1 MLRPALLS
9 LALLATLAGCSKSE
23 PPKATKEPFA
33 AASAALTD
41 AVLLPAYTR
50 WTDSDRQL
58 ADSARAFCAG
68 EQDLAAARQAYLAA
82 HGAWAAL
89 QPLAVGPLSEGNL
102 AWQVQFW
109 PDKKNLVARQVNAL
123 LASKPQLQQADLEK
137 ASVVVQGLTAYEY
150 LLFDQSIDLTDLEQK
165 RRYCPLLLAVGTH
178 QQALSAK
185 VLGAWLGEQG
195 LASQLKSFPNSRYAE
210 GREAL
215 GELLRIH
222 VGALDGL
229 KKKLGTPL
237 ARGTKALPQPYQA
250 EAWRSGA
257 SLASLDASL
266 ASAEALWRGPA
277 GDGHGSGVRSL
288 LGAEQADLA
297 TRIDAAYAES
307 RQRIAA
313 LGQPLTVLLADE
325 AGRAS
330 LNQLYDSLDNLHRLH
345 EGELAKALG
354 IQLGFNAHDGD

>member
-9 LALLATLAGCSKSE
+9 LALLTALAGCSKNE
-23 PPKATKEPFA
+23 PPQPKQEPFA
-33 AASAALTD
+33 AASAALAN

-58 ADSARAFCAG
+58 ADSARAFCSG
-68 EQDLAAARQAYLAA
+68 EQELAQARQAYLNAF
-82 HGAWAAL
+82 GTWAAL
-89 QPLAVGPLSEGNL
+89 QPLAIGPLGEGNL
-102 AWQVQFW
+102 SWQVQFW
-109 PDKKNLVARQVNAL
+109 PDKKNLVARQVDAL
-123 LASKPQLQQADLEK
+123 LASKPQLKQADLES

-150 LLFDQSIDLTDLEQK
+150 LLFDQGIDLADLEQK
-165 RRYCPLLLAVGTH
+165 RRYCPLLLAIGTH

-195 LASQLKSFPNSRYAE
+195 LASQLKNIPNSRYAE
-210 GREAL
+210 GREAVA
-215 GELLRIH
+215 ELLR
-222 VGALDGL
+222 VQVSALDGL

-237 ARGTKALPQPYQA
+237 ARGKTPQPYLA

-266 ASAEALWRGPA
+266 ASAEALWRGA
-277 GDGHGSGVRSL
+277 NGDGARSL
-288 LGAEQADLA
+288 LTAEQADLA
-297 TRIDAAYAES
+297 TRIDAAYSET

-313 LGQPLTVLLADE
+313 LGQPLAVLLADE

-330 LNQLYDSLDNLHRLH
+330 LNQLYDSLDTLHRLH
-345 EGELAKALG
+345 DSELAKALG

>member
-9 LALLATLAGCSKSE
+9 LTVLATLAGCSKSE
-23 PPKATKEPFA
+23 PPQPKVEPFA
-33 AASAALTD
+33 AASAAMTD
-41 AVLLPAYTR
+41 TVLLPAYTR

-82 HGAWAAL
+82 HTAWAAV

-109 PDKKNLVARQVNAL
+109 PDKKNLVARQVNTL
-123 LASKPQLQQADLEK
+123 LTSKPQLKQADLEQ

-150 LLFDQSIDLTDLEQK
+150 LLFDQGIDLADLEQK
-165 RRYCPLLLAVGTH
+165 RRYCPLLLAIGSH
-178 QQALSAK
+178 QQALAAK
-185 VLGAWLGEQG
+185 VLAAWLGEQG
-195 LASQLKSFPNSRYAE
+195 LAAQLKSFPNSRYTE
-210 GREAL
+210 GREAVA
-215 GELLRIH
+215 EVLR
-222 VGALDGL
+222 VQVSALDGL

-237 ARGTKALPQPYQA
+237 SRGSKAQPQPYQA

-257 SLASLDASL
+257 SLALIDASL
-266 ASAEALWRGPA
+266 ASAEALWR
-277 GDGHGSGVRSL
+277 DGVRAL
-288 LGAEQADLA
+288 LGKEQADLA
-297 TRIDAAYAES
+297 TRIDAAFHET

-330 LNQLYDSLDNLHRLH
+330 LDQLYDSLDTLHRLH
-345 EGELAKALG
+345 EAELAKALG